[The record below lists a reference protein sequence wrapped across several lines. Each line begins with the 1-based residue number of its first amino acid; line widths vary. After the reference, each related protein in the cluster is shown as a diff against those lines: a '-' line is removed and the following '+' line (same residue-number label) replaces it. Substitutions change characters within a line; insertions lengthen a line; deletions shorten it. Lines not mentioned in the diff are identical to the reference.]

1 MNIYV
6 GNLNYKTTEEDL
18 GAHFEQF
25 GPVCSVKIISDR
37 YSGQSRGFGFVEM
50 ECAEEAQQALSA
62 LNGADY
68 GGRNLVVNEARPKE
82 SRPPGGR

>member
-6 GNLNYKTTEEDL
+6 GNLNFKTTEEEL

-25 GPVCSVKIISDR
+25 GPVSSVKIISDR

-50 ECAEEAQQALSA
+50 EKKEDGEKAVSE
-62 LNGADY
+62 LNGKDFS
-68 GGRNLVVNEARPKE
+68 GRDLKINEAHQR
-82 SRPPGGR
+82 

>member
-6 GNLNYKTTEEDL
+6 GNLNFKTTEEEF

-25 GPVCSVKIISDR
+25 GPVSSVKIISDR

-50 ECAEEAQQALSA
+50 EKKEDGEKAVSE
-62 LNGADY
+62 LNGKDFA
-68 GGRNLVVNEARPKE
+68 GRDLKINEAHQR
-82 SRPPGGR
+82 

>member
-6 GNLNYKTTEEDL
+6 GNLNFKTTEEDL

-25 GPVCSVKIISDR
+25 GPVSSVKIISDR

-50 ECAEEAQQALSA
+50 ENKADGEKAVSE
-62 LNGADY
+62 LNGQEFA
-68 GGRNLVVNEARPKE
+68 GRALKINDPHVR
-82 SRPPGGR
+82 

>member
-6 GNLNYKTTEEDL
+6 GNLNFKTTEEDL

-25 GPVCSVKIISDR
+25 GPVSSVKIISDR

-50 ECAEEAQQALSA
+50 EKKEDGEKAVSE
-62 LNGADY
+62 LNGQEFS
-68 GGRNLVVNEARPKE
+68 GRALKINEAHQR
-82 SRPPGGR
+82 

>member
-6 GNLNYKTTEEDL
+6 GNLNFKTTEEEL

-25 GPVCSVKIISDR
+25 GPVSSVKIISDR

-50 ECAEEAQQALSA
+50 EKKEDGEKAVSE
-62 LNGADY
+62 LNGQEFA
-68 GGRNLVVNEARPKE
+68 GRALKINEAHQR
-82 SRPPGGR
+82 

>member
-6 GNLNYKTTEEDL
+6 GNLNFKTTEEDL

-25 GPVCSVKIISDR
+25 GPVSSVKIISDR

-50 ECAEEAQQALSA
+50 EKKEDGEKAVSE
-62 LNGADY
+62 LNGQEFA
-68 GGRNLVVNEARPKE
+68 GRALKINEAHQR
-82 SRPPGGR
+82 